1 MNISYPKKAPLYRY
15 RTVSI
20 RHTPCIIVNS
30 DSEEDILR
38 GFSSSGL
45 EISVRNKHGELV
57 SAGENRVSEYLENRV
72 WKGVEIGEES
82 KPAVISMGRSG
93 RAKDYNETI

>member
-1 MNISYPKKAPLYRY
+1 M
-15 RTVSI
+15 
-20 RHTPCIIVNS
+20 NS
-30 DSEEDILR
+30 DSEDDILP
-38 GFSSSGL
+38 GISSSGL

-82 KPAVISMGRSG
+82 KPAVITMGRSG